1 MKLEWSVQ
9 RSALGELVR
18 TSLCALRSCYDAN
31 YGSRNGELEI
41 SSDVVPS
48 VKREC
53 WVMSH

>member
-1 MKLEWSVQ
+1 LEWSVQ